1 MSKVLIAFGAHP
13 DDVELSIG
21 GFIAKLSKAGYKV
34 VICDLTNGEPTPF
47 GDPETRKKEAEEAAK
62 ILGVERV
69 TLDLPNRF
77 LMDNVESRIKVAEI
91 IREYKPEVILT
102 HHGDDQHPDH
112 IEARKIVQA
121 ARFYSKFTKVNWK
134 GTPFYPPKLIFFH
147 ASHKRK
153 VYHPH
158 IVVDITDTFDIK
170 MKAVDSYKSQFGL
183 YEEKRREFLSVIET
197 INKFYGR
204 LIGVHYGEILLL
216 EEPLPLRNLSVLF
229 D

>member
-1 MSKVLIAFGAHP
+1 MSKTLIAFGAHP

-21 GFIAKLSKAGYKV
+21 GLVSKLSKAGYKV
-34 VICDLTNGEPTPF
+34 IICDLTDGEPTPF
-47 GDPETRKKEAEEAAK
+47 GDPETRKKEAKEAAK

-77 LMDNVESRIKVAEI
+77 LMDSVESRIKVAEI

-112 IEARKIVQA
+112 IETRKIVQA

-134 GTPFYPPKLIFFH
+134 GEPFYPPKLLFFH

-153 VYHPH
+153 IYHPH
-158 IVVDITDTFDIK
+158 IVVDITDTFETK
-170 MKAVDSYKSQFGL
+170 MKAVDSYKSQFGF
-183 YEEKRREFLSVIET
+183 YEEKRKDFLSVIET
-197 INKFYGR
+197 FNRFYGR
-204 LIGVHYGEILLL
+204 LIGVKYGEVLFL
-216 EEPLPLRNLSVLF
+216 EEPLPLKNLSVLF